1 MLDKQIFLKNYWA
14 VIKLSIICLFY
25 FWKNLDFNEC
35 SVTFQYNHIEAATAS
50 KFALEQRQREEA
62 AERKAD
68 GTRWETKLFD
78 QDDPDAPITGETKWD
93 YKTPLADRLRRRTL
107 DKK

>member
-1 MLDKQIFLKNYWA
+1 M
-14 VIKLSIICLFY
+14 SIHYLVFPQ
-25 FWKNLDFNEC
+25 F
-35 SVTFQYNHIEAATAS
+35 NHIEAATTA

-78 QDDPDAPITGETKWD
+78 NQDGDPDAPITGDTKWD
-93 YKTPLADRLRRRTL
+93 YKRPLADRLRRRNMMHPPPQ
-107 DKK
+107 

>member
-1 MLDKQIFLKNYWA
+1 MPLLLKDLN
-14 VIKLSIICLFY
+14 FY
-25 FWKNLDFNEC
+25 EC
-35 SVTFQYNHIEAATAS
+35 TMTFQYNHIEAATAS
-50 KFALEQRQREEA
+50 KFSLEQRQREEA